1 VGYGRGARLID
12 FMAEDGIVGAYNG
25 SQAREVLVTL
35 EQWEQMRTQGGQ
47 ESAAPGALT
56 AKRTNKIRPEPEM
69 DDAESEPVAEDESDE
84 DSSPEWDEESH
95 EVATDDD
102 EESDDAGEDADEEDE
117 GEDDGGDEEEFDESE
132 DDDDV
137 EHDTSYAETA

>member
-1 VGYGRGARLID
+1 
-12 FMAEDGIVGAYNG
+12 
-25 SQAREVLVTL
+25 TL

-47 ESAAPGALT
+47 ESAAPGAST

-69 DDAESEPVAEDESDE
+69 DDAESEEVAAHESDDDSSAEWDQESDE
-84 DSSPEWDEESH
+84 AEAEE
-95 EVATDDD
+95 D
-102 EESDDAGEDADEEDE
+102 EESDDEGEDADEEDE
-117 GEDDGGDEEEFDESE
+117 GEDDDEEFDESD